1 MISLPS
7 IDRYL
12 TRSTLAG
19 LIYAV
24 LVFTCCLTTL
34 FMLTDMVEQYRA
46 RNAALEMLSRFD
58 GRNHA
63 ASAGRGGA
71 PASQPPGSPFLE
83 GQTVT
88 VASAALLQRITSVIT
103 NAGGTVIS
111 SEMQQQGARSKDGYV
126 TAVANCELGQ
136 DALQRV
142 LYDIEAGL
150 PFLFIDQLVVQA
162 PSGPG
167 EGGRLRVLLGVAG
180 LWPGEK

>member
-12 TRSTLAG
+12 TRPTLSG
-19 LIYAV
+19 LIYGAV
-24 LVFTCCLTTL
+24 VVGCCLTTL
-34 FMLTDMVEQYRA
+34 FMLTDVVEQYRA
-46 RNAALEMLSRFD
+46 RNASLEMLSRFD
-58 GRNHA
+58 GRNHV
-63 ASAGRGGA
+63 ASAQAGGA

-83 GQTVT
+83 GPTVT
-88 VASAALLQRITSVIT
+88 VASAALLQRLTGIIT
-103 NAGGTVIS
+103 NAGGTVVS

-126 TAVANCELGQ
+126 TAIANCELGQ
-136 DALQRV
+136 EALQRV

-162 PSGPG
+162 PSGPS
-167 EGGRLRVLLGVAG
+167 EGRLRVLLGVAG